1 MRALHVTDVEALR
14 TRSFGFLWRP
24 VRHALGIE
32 AFGTNAY
39 SQPEA
44 GGELIEE
51 HDETG
56 TGAGRHQELYVVLAG
71 TARFTA
77 GEEAFDAPAG
87 TLVFFDDPAE
97 RRGAVAAEPHTTVL
111 AIGGRVGEPFAVSP
125 WEFFFRADAALV
137 AGDRDGAVRALD
149 EGLERHGDNVA
160 MRYNAACLLALAGER
175 ERAVEE
181 LRQAVELDPAKARH
195 WADGDEDLDA
205 IRADPAVR
213 ELLSA

>member
-56 TGAGRHQELYVVLAG
+56 PNAGRHEELYVVLSG
-71 TARFTA
+71 RARFTID
-77 GEEAFDAPAG
+77 GNEDDAAAG
-87 TLVFFDDPAE
+87 TFVFIPDPE
-97 RRGAVAAEPHTTVL
+97 SRRSAVALEDGTS
-111 AIGGRVGEPFAVSP
+111 AIAVGGRVGEAYEVSA
-125 WEFFFRADAALV
+125 WESSA
-137 AGDRDGAVRALD
+137 AGD
-149 EGLERHGDNVA
+149 E
-160 MRYNAACLLALAGER
+160 
-175 ERAVEE
+175 
-181 LRQAVELDPAKARH
+181 PT
-195 WADGDEDLDA
+195 
-205 IRADPAVR
+205 
-213 ELLSA
+213 